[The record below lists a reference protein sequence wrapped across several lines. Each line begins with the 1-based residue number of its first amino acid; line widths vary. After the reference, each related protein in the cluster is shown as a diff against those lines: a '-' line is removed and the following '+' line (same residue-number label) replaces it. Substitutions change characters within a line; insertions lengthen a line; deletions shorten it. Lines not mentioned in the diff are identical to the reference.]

1 MSSLTT
7 GPFQNLSATWAQL
20 MQLTPQQMANA
31 SAPDYLKIAAM
42 NAQDNIRQQGQPAAG
57 PAAPPVAQQ
66 IVDKSVGAPPAGQ
79 AMPASPAPTQMVAQG
94 GYIHDYG
101 VASLPYEANYGHGG
115 IVSFY
120 GGGDTDLDKEAPKS
134 SAADNLYKF
143 KSTDPRSEAAT
154 TATPEGEDPDGLMQQ
169 LKDAINENPYTAKVI
184 AGAGALGA
192 VKLPGGVG
200 YVWGLLPQGAK
211 TALKRYALK
220 TLKIGAVAG
229 TGVAAE
235 SYLAN
240 RLNAPALDAAKT
252 ALAGDEALPSD
263 PAATDESEDPGLGIA
278 GLGGG
283 AATLQRTVLPP
294 LIDMEG
300 PVAQTA
306 EQLKADQDRVNGLY
320 GVGKDFYEQE
330 KAKND
335 EKLSALEA
343 QRKGVYSG
351 QGLMD
356 FGAALASGQSSN
368 FLDNFAGAVPSYTG
382 AIKSGN
388 EYARNR
394 QDLLDTHAD
403 LLRGQ
408 QRSEG
413 RSDAAAMLAAETA
426 SADAARAGKNAN
438 RTARNLYGVEQAKLD
453 DSYNTNMANLADKA
467 LDRGA
472 RAAIAQMSVD
482 LRSKAAAYG
491 GRGLS
496 SKDMA
501 LELGKYAAQALPGL
515 QEQAKK
521 LGLEGADA
529 ADMIHKL
536 TMSGFAKYMKDSG
549 VAAAPMNNAGRGG
562 IFSDQGDA

>member
-79 AMPASPAPTQMVAQG
+79 AMPASPAPTQMAAQG

-115 IVSFY
+115 IVSFE
-120 GGGDTDLDKEAPKS
+120 GGGAT
-134 SAADNLYKF
+134 AAAE
-143 KSTDPRSEAAT
+143 T
-154 TATPEGEDPDGLMQQ
+154 EDPDGLMQQ
-169 LKDAINENPYTAKVI
+169 LKDAINNNPNTAKVI
-184 AGAGALGA
+184 AGAGSLVA
-192 VKLPGGVG
+192 VKLPGVLGKV
-200 YVWGLLPQGAK
+200 YGLLPQGAK
-211 TALKRYALK
+211 TALKRYALTAVK
-220 TLKIGAVAG
+220 VGAVAG

-278 GLGGG
+278 GLGSG
-283 AATLQRTVLPP
+283 APTLERTTLPP
-294 LIDMEG
+294 YVPRDV
-300 PVAQTA
+300 PKAQSA
-306 EQLKADQDRVNGLY
+306 EELQADQDRVNANY

-335 EKLSALEA
+335 AKLSALEA

-408 QRSEG
+408 ERSEG
-413 RSDAAAMLAAETA
+413 RSDAANMWTAERASAAEER
-426 SADAARAGKNAN
+426 DLKNAN
-438 RTARNLYGVEQAKLD
+438 RVEEYNAKVAQVESDQKTAIAIAEL
-453 DSYNTNMANLADKA
+453 ANSA
-467 LDRGA
+467 LDRGS
-472 RAAIAQMSVD
+472 REAIAVIGASV
-482 LRSKAAAYG
+482 RSQAGG
-491 GRGLS
+491 GRGLTANQKIIAFQKYS
-496 SKDMA
+496 ETTTPA
-501 LELGKYAAQALPGL
+501 LIAVLDEKKIPKA
-515 QEQAKK
+515 EQGP
-521 LGLEGADA
+521 LLDA
-529 ADMIHKL
+529 ALVEGFGKL
-536 TMSGFAKYMKDSG
+536 LDKIKVNIAPSGTSG
-549 VAAAPMNNAGRGG
+549 NSYV
-562 IFSDQGDA
+562 GDGSE